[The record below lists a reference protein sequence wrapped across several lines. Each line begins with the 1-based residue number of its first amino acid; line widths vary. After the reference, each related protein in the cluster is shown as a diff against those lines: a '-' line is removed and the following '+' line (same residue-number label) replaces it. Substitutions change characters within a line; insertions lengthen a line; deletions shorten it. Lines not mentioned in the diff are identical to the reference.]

1 MNGLEKIRKG
11 LYARESDIPK
21 EDTVGREVFHD
32 EAPESRPAWE
42 QEPLAASG
50 VEPPPPP
57 PVRKVMSFARKF
69 FIWSAIFFVVA
80 VSFAGFVL
88 LRGGNVVS
96 SEKVSVQFSGP
107 LSVAGGEPF
116 MFEVSVRN
124 DNNSEIEAADLLL
137 EFPEGTRRSDNFNAP
152 LRRLREALGGVS
164 PGESL
169 LKKEE
174 TVLFGE
180 EGAKLSIFA
189 TLEYRVRGSNAFLKK
204 TARYEII
211 LGTAPI
217 SISIDGSRESANKAP
232 FELTLEVKSNSA
244 EALHDIVVEADYPFG
259 FAFKSASPR
268 PSSGERVW
276 ALGDIPAGGIRRITL
291 SGVLSGAEGDER
303 IIRFR
308 AGPAKESSG
317 GRVIGTALVSA
328 SHAVLL
334 RRPFL
339 ALSMLVGSEEGTE
352 FIVEKGKTVRVG
364 IAWENNLPS
373 RATDAQI
380 IVRLEGALYDP
391 ASVLPEGGYY
401 RAQDGTIVWDTSSD
415 SSLGVLEPGDRGVK
429 YFTVNVRGP
438 GSGVYALKNPS
449 FSMSAT
455 IAARGPA
462 GAGESGG
469 AIETKV
475 RADVK
480 LLADLSLS
488 TRLVRWSGPFANH
501 GPIPPKVAAETTYT
515 IVWSLSN
522 AFNELSGARVSATL
536 PSYVRFVGVVSPT
549 SERVNYDAVSGGVSW
564 DVGELKAGV
573 GIGGSPRET
582 AFQVAIVP
590 ADNQVGTVP
599 TTIGE
604 AVAEGDDRFTGRT
617 VTSATRPAFTTRF
630 SDASFVSGQ
639 EVVGK

>member
-11 LYARESDIPK
+11 LYARESDVPK
-21 EDTVGREVFHD
+21 ENSVGHDVFHA
-32 EAPESRPAWE
+32 EAPESRPEWE
-42 QEPLAASG
+42 KEPAVPDA
-50 VEPPPPP
+50 PPPPSP
-57 PVRKVMSFARKF
+57 RTAMSFARKL
-69 FIWSAIFFVVA
+69 FIVSSLFFVAA
-80 VSFAGFVL
+80 VSFAAFVV

-116 MFEVSVRN
+116 SFEVSVRN

-137 EFPEGTRRSDNFNAP
+137 EFPEGTRRADNPRADF
-152 LRRLREALGGVS
+152 RRYREALGAIS

-174 TVLFGE
+174 AILFGE
-180 EGAKLSIFA
+180 EGEQLSISA
-189 TLEYRVRGSNAFLKK
+189 TLEYRVRGSNALLKK
-204 TARYEII
+204 TARYEVV
-211 LGTAPI
+211 LGTAPL
-217 SISIDGSRESANKAP
+217 SISVEGPRESANKAP
-232 FELTLEVKSNSA
+232 FELVLEVKSNSA
-244 EALHDIVVEADYPFG
+244 TALRDIMVEADYPFG
-259 FAFKSASPR
+259 FAFNSASPR
-268 PSSGERVW
+268 PTSGERVW
-276 ALGDIPAGGIRRITL
+276 ALGDIPAGGTRRITL
-291 SGVLSGAEGDER
+291 AGVLSGAEGDER

-308 AGPAKESSG
+308 AGPAETGG
-317 GRVIGTALVSA
+317 GRAIGTALVSA

-334 RRPFL
+334 RKPFL
-339 ALSMLVGSEEGTE
+339 ALSILVGSEEGTE

-401 RAQDGTIVWDTSSD
+401 RAQEGTIVWDTSSD

-429 YFTVNVRGP
+429 YFSVNVRGP

-449 FSMSAT
+449 FSMNTT

-475 RADVK
+475 KADVK
-480 LLADLSLS
+480 LLAYLSLS
-488 TRLVRWSGPFANH
+488 TRLVRWSGPFSNR
-501 GPIPPKVAAETTYT
+501 GPIPPKVGEETTYT

-522 AFNELSGARVSATL
+522 AFNDLADARVSATL
-536 PSYVRFVGVVSPT
+536 PSYVRFVGAVSPV
-549 SERVNYDAVSGGVSW
+549 SERVSYDAVSGGVVW

-573 GIGGSPRET
+573 GIGGSPREV
-582 AFQVAIVP
+582 AFQVALVP
-590 ADNQVGTVP
+590 ADNQAGTVP
-599 TTIGE
+599 TIISE

-617 VTSATRPAFTTRF
+617 VTSSTRPALTARF
-630 SDASFVSGQ
+630 SDASFTSGQ
-639 EVVGK
+639 EIVGK